1 MSVARKKRRES
12 NVDPVSA
19 AARGARAAAG
29 KSRPEFGW
37 GRKIASY
44 TLAGGIGVFFAA
56 LALTGRLV
64 PPAKTKSDSIIVGT
78 HDIIHYLPPAT
89 ADIARALGE
98 ALKSVGFFQDRGA
111 DVTLSRGVKGPLISF
126 VVKDGAWNDHAA
138 LLSFEAIGN
147 RISEPLGGLPVKIR
161 LTDAQRKM
169 HREIVVG
176 RIMPEGKDQLYYCG
190 SATEAEAATLGRALV
205 ADGAFTGQGAI
216 VWLSRE
222 DVTTLSFVVNESG
235 LQPQVI
241 GGLQNVVRQVAPSLG
256 GLPITLRLLDASLAT
271 KFKALV
277 Q

>member
-12 NVDPVSA
+12 NVNLVSA
-19 AARGARAAAG
+19 AAGAPGR
-29 KSRPEFGW
+29 GW
-37 GRKIASY
+37 GRKRVLY
-44 TLAGGIGVFFAA
+44 TLAGAIGVFVAA

-64 PPAKTKSDSIIVGT
+64 PSAKTRSDSIVVGT
-78 HDIIHYLPPAT
+78 SDVIHYLPPAT
-89 ADIARALGE
+89 AGVARALGE
-98 ALKSVGFFQDRGA
+98 ALKSVGFFKDRGA
-111 DVTLSRGVKGPLISF
+111 DVTLSKGANGALVSF
-126 VVKDGAWNDHAA
+126 VVTDGAWDDHAT

-161 LTDAQRKM
+161 LTDAQHKL

-176 RIMPEGKDQLYYCG
+176 RMIPEGKDQLYYCG

-222 DVTTLSFVVNESG
+222 DVTTLSFVVNEGG
-235 LQPQVI
+235 LQTPVI
-241 GGLQNVVRQVAPSLG
+241 GGLETVVRQVAPSIG